1 MSQITKCVEMFKDC
15 PHYGLFNSLDMV
27 STGGETML
35 EHIIKRYVYPRYTNS
50 VKDNFRNKIT
60 EIYESFWQGH
70 EYCSCNSCY
79 KGWKAK
85 GGVRMTYL
93 NYRTSF
99 YTKKFAMALRIFID
113 HKIDLRMAYDWVTTG
128 DVSFY
133 MFEHDYRMFMDNT
146 GRLCK
151 SETKK
156 GRCWVCENTGEVIKI
171 KCCTNNNTTGCGYC
185 KIHNK

>member
-1 MSQITKCVEMFKDC
+1 
-15 PHYGLFNSLDMV
+15 
-27 STGGETML
+27 
-35 EHIIKRYVYPRYTNS
+35 
-50 VKDNFRNKIT
+50 
-60 EIYESFWQGH
+60 
-70 EYCSCNSCY
+70 
-79 KGWKAK
+79 
-85 GGVRMTYL
+85 
-93 NYRTSF
+93 
-99 YTKKFAMALRIFID
+99 
-113 HKIDLRMAYDWVTTG
+113 MAYDWVTTG

-156 GRCWVCENTGEVIKI
+156 GRSWVCENTGEVIKI